1 MIYNFLE
8 VMSKYKGKVQ
18 KKKKISQ
25 EKVPK
30 KREKRRKI
38 YTINKPSRNKV
49 IYTYLK

>member
-8 VMSKYKGKVQ
+8 VMSKYKGKVK

>member
-18 KKKKISQ
+18 KKKKIIQ